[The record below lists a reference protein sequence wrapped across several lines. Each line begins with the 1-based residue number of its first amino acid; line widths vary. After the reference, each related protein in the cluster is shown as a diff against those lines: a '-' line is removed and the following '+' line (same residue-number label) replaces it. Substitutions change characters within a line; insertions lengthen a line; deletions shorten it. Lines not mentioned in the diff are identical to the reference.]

1 MEYESTIDE
10 LNKKKDEREHV
21 CPLFFMI
28 NAIFWNFLFN
38 FISAALTMLN
48 ITYFKDSF
56 FSGWSE
62 FNFTCYIFMFQRG

>member
-21 CPLFFMI
+21 SPLFFMI
-28 NAIFWNFLFN
+28 NAIFWNFWFN

-48 ITYFKDSF
+48 ITYFKDSSF
-56 FSGWSE
+56 LRMIWV
-62 FNFTCYIFMFQRG
+62 